1 MPGGCD
7 QKFQTGKCYTGKY
20 WTGYL
25 MSSSKSQGQE
35 EEEETGRLRDLETT
49 RCDVWALFGSWFK
62 ETTKAICNIYNTI
75 RN

>member
-1 MPGGCD
+1 MMPGGCD

-20 WTGYL
+20 WTSYL

-49 RCDVWALFGSWFK
+49 RCDV
-62 ETTKAICNIYNTI
+62 
-75 RN
+75 